1 MGIPFLPRYP
11 QVQRLLLHSQQ
22 QKEGIY
28 VMVGDIQVSTGGKTQ
43 ILIPNAVIFP
53 PDLAVFPHLLPL
65 SKALGFSHKPE
76 VSPYL

>member
-11 QVQRLLLHSQQ
+11 QIQRLLLHSQQ

-43 ILIPNAVIFP
+43 ILIPNDVIFP
-53 PDLAVFPHLLPL
+53 LDLAVFPHILPL
-65 SKALGFSHKPE
+65 PRPLGFSHRLE
-76 VSPYL
+76 VWPYL